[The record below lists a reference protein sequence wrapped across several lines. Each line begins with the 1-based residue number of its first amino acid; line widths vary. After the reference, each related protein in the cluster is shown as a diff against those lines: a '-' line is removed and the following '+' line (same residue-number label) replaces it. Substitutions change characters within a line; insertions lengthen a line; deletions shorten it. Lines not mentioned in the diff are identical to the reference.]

1 MMHRT
6 ALIDGGDDVELHREP
21 GRQVLPA
28 VCVLAG
34 TVLLATGG
42 GPLRTATALGG
53 VALGGVGLA
62 NTLRPFRFVIDA
74 DGLTVRRRGLHRR
87 LRWAE
92 LALVVL
98 DRPTPGTGGLR
109 LLGVPADAAVG
120 LPADAR
126 VDGRPAT
133 ELLDLGHVREN
144 PDEIA
149 AALARYAGQRFRD
162 DRGATAGSVADF
174 TVRLRGYSSD
184 VVDTLVGHARAA
196 LDSDDPARRRA
207 ARDELAAARAAGLPV
222 ALRGYDVRQV
232 DEALDALHAAL
243 TEGGDA

>member
-1 MMHRT
+1 M
-6 ALIDGGDDVELHREP
+6 ELHRER

-42 GPLRTATALGG
+42 GLLRTATALGG

-62 NTLRPFRFVIDA
+62 NGLRPFRFVIDA
-74 DGLTVRRRGLHRR
+74 DGLTVRRRGLRRR
-87 LRWAE
+87 LPWAE

-98 DRPTPGTGGLR
+98 DRRAPGTGGVR
-109 LLGVPADAAVG
+109 LLGIPVEGVG
-120 LPADAR
+120 LPPDAR

-133 ELLDLGHVREN
+133 ELLDLGQVREN

-149 AALARYAGQRFRD
+149 AALARYAGDRFRD
-162 DRGATAGSVADF
+162 DRDVA
-174 TVRLRGYSSD
+174 VRSGTEFGVGLRGYSSD

-207 ARDELAAARAAGLPV
+207 ARDELAAARAQGLPV

-232 DEALDALHAAL
+232 DAALDDLHAAL
-243 TEGGDA
+243 AEGGDA

>member
-1 MMHRT
+1 M
-6 ALIDGGDDVELHREP
+6 ELHRER

-42 GPLRTATALGG
+42 GPLRTAAALGG

-74 DGLTVRRRGLHRR
+74 DGLTVRRRGLRRR

-98 DRPTPGTGGLR
+98 DRPAPGGGGVR
-109 LLGVPADAAVG
+109 LLGVPVEGVG
-120 LPADAR
+120 LPPDAR

-133 ELLDLGHVREN
+133 ELLDLGQVREN

-149 AALARYAGQRFRD
+149 TALARYAGHRFRD
-162 DRGATAGSVADF
+162 DRGAAVRSATDFAVA
-174 TVRLRGYSSD
+174 LRGYSSD

-207 ARDELAAARAAGLPV
+207 ARDELAAARAQGLPV
-222 ALRGYDVRQV
+222 GLRGYDVRQV
-232 DEALDALHAAL
+232 DAALDDLYAAL

>member
-1 MMHRT
+1 M
-6 ALIDGGDDVELHREP
+6 ELHRER

-42 GPLRTATALGG
+42 GLLRTATALGG
-53 VALGGVGLA
+53 VALGGVGLT
-62 NTLRPFRFVIDA
+62 NGLRPFRFVIDA
-74 DGLTVRRRGLHRR
+74 DGLTVRRRGLRRR
-87 LRWAE
+87 LPWAE

-98 DRPTPGTGGLR
+98 DRRAPGTGGVR
-109 LLGVPADAAVG
+109 LLGVPVEGVG
-120 LPADAR
+120 LPPDAR

-133 ELLDLGHVREN
+133 ELLDLGQVREN

-149 AALARYAGQRFRD
+149 AALARYAGDRFRD
-162 DRGATAGSVADF
+162 DRGAVVRSATDF
-174 TVRLRGYSSD
+174 TVGLRGYSSD

-207 ARDELAAARAAGLPV
+207 ARDELAAARAQGLPV

-232 DEALDALHAAL
+232 DAALDDLHAAL
-243 TEGGDA
+243 AEGGDA